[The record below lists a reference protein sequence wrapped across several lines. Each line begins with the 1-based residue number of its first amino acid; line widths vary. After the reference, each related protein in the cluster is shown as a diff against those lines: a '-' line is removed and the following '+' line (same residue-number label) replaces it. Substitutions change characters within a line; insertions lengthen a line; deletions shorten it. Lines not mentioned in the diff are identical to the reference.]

1 MKRYALLL
9 LLLCVQIHTIE
20 AQRLEKHLYDGLSYS
35 DGVCLKT
42 IKVTY
47 LAFGRDPLNEC
58 NDSIALVIRNVTQNI
73 PYTSISFLYKGQKY
87 YISLHK
93 TCKVPNISEG
103 RKIILQIQF
112 YKDIKQPYQNKHP
125 YAIITKIKKWRHLSF
140 SLTFFSFSE

>member
-20 AQRLEKHLYDGLSYS
+20 AQHLEKHLYDGLSFS
-35 DGVCLKT
+35 DGMCFKT
-42 IKVTY
+42 VKVTY

-93 TCKVPNISEG
+93 RCKVPNISEG

-125 YAIITKIKKWRHLSF
+125 YAIITKIKKVKS
-140 SLTFFSFSE
+140 S

>member
-20 AQRLEKHLYDGLSYS
+20 AQHLEKHLYDGLSFS
-35 DGVCLKT
+35 DGVCFKT
-42 IKVTY
+42 VKVTY

-58 NDSIALVIRNVTQNI
+58 NI

-93 TCKVPNISEG
+93 RCKVPNISEG

-125 YAIITKIKKWRHLSF
+125 YAIITKIKK
-140 SLTFFSFSE
+140 